1 MQMKTNLLVQ
11 NWLFLLN
18 VIIFK
23 WAVDKCV
30 IVNADK
36 SSQFLPCLKKV
47 DYLYFTL
54 TMAEFF
60 TVKFRRDLWRKLEI
74 KLPPPLKSVA
84 ALPCKN
90 KCLTTQLCSAVNSVQ
105 SDTKTCNYGNCSLG
119 MIFLCLNWLLCHVYF
134 AWGKICMFWF
144 VHHQLCIVQCC
155 AKRLSSILHNW
166 KARVMQQ
173 TKYHNNIIMTSRSRR
188 KKK

>member
-1 MQMKTNLLVQ
+1 
-11 NWLFLLN
+11 
-18 VIIFK
+18 
-23 WAVDKCV
+23 V
-30 IVNADK
+30 IVNVDK

-60 TVKFRRDLWRKLEI
+60 TVTFRRDLWRKLEI

-84 ALPCKN
+84 TLPCKN
-90 KCLTTQLCSAVNSVQ
+90 ECLTTQLCSAVNSVQ

-134 AWGKICMFWF
+134 ECLPGAKYACFDS
-144 VHHQLCIVQCC
+144 CIINYALFNAVPNVYLQFF
-155 AKRLSSILHNW
+155 I
-166 KARVMQQ
+166 
-173 TKYHNNIIMTSRSRR
+173 
-188 KKK
+188 